1 MKVFISA
8 DIEGTA
14 GIASWDEARKS
25 GPDYREF
32 REYMTAEVVAACEGA
47 YAAGAREV
55 VVKDGHETA
64 RNIISGQLP
73 EYVTIIHGWTGN
85 PHSMM
90 SGLDDS
96 FDAALFTGYHAKAG
110 SSANPLAHSFN
121 GRISRFYFNGELS
134 SEFTHNAHIAAY
146 HRVPNVFISG
156 DSGICNDAAAI
167 VPNISTVAVSTGIGP
182 ASSSMTPARACAE
195 IRASVEA
202 ALRGDLSA
210 CLLEMPDEIDMQIEY
225 ANPTEAYRCSWYP
238 GAELMSD
245 CRLRFRHK
253 DFFEVMRA
261 FRFIG

>member
-25 GPDYREF
+25 GPDYAEF

-47 YAAGAREV
+47 RNAGAQEV

-64 RNIISGQLP
+64 RNIISGRLP
-73 EYVTIIHGWTGN
+73 EYVTVIHGWPGN

-90 SGLDDS
+90 CGLDDS
-96 FDAALFTGYHAKAG
+96 FDAVVFTGYHAKAG

-121 GRISRFYFNGELS
+121 NRISRFYFNGVLS
-134 SEFTHNAHIAAY
+134 SEFTHNSHIAAY
-146 HRVPNVFISG
+146 HKVPCVFISG
-156 DSGICNDAAAI
+156 DAGICGDAAQA
-167 VPNISTVAVSTGIGP
+167 VPGIKTVAVSQGIGP
-182 ASSSMTPARACAE
+182 ASVSMSPVRARTQ
-195 IRASVEA
+195 IRTGVEE
-202 ALRGDLSA
+202 ALTGDLSA
-210 CLLEMPDEIDMQIEY
+210 LLFSLPDEIDMQIEY

-238 GAELMSD
+238 GAELLSD
-245 CRLRFRHK
+245 CRIGFRHR

>member
-14 GIASWDEARKS
+14 GISSWDEARKS
-25 GPDYREF
+25 GPGYAEF
-32 REYMTAEVVAACEGA
+32 REYMSAEVVAACEGA
-47 YAAGAREV
+47 RAAGASEV

-64 RNIISGQLP
+64 RNVISARLP
-73 EYVTIIHGWTGN
+73 DYVTIIHGWPGN

-90 SGLDDS
+90 CGLDDS
-96 FDAALFTGYHAKAG
+96 FDAVLFTGYHAKAG

-146 HRVPNVFISG
+146 HRVPTVFISG
-156 DSGICNDAAAI
+156 DAGICGDASALVPAI
-167 VPNISTVAVSTGIGP
+167 ATVAVSTGIGP
-182 ASSSMTPARACAE
+182 ASASMTPARACAE
-195 IRASVEA
+195 IRSGVEK
-202 ALRGDLSA
+202 ALKADLSA
-210 CLLEMPDEIDMQIEY
+210 CLLQMPDEVDMQIEY

>member
-1 MKVFISA
+1 MKIFISA

-25 GPDYREF
+25 GPDYGEF

-47 YAAGAREV
+47 RNAGAQEI

-64 RNIISGQLP
+64 RNIISGRLP
-73 EYVTIIHGWTGN
+73 EYVTVIHGWPGN

-90 SGLDDS
+90 CGLDDS

-110 SSANPLAHSFN
+110 SSGNPLAHSFN
-121 GRISRFYFNGELS
+121 GRISRFYFNGVLS

-146 HRVPNVFISG
+146 HKVPCVFISG
-156 DSGICNDAAAI
+156 DAGICEDATGV
-167 VPNISTVAVSTGIGP
+167 VPGIKTVAVSRGVGP
-182 ASSSMTPARACAE
+182 ASIAMSPLRARNE
-195 IRASVEA
+195 IRAGVEE
-202 ALRGDLSA
+202 ALSGDLRQ
-210 CLLEMPDEIDMQIEY
+210 LLFDMPDEIDMQIEY
-225 ANPTEAYRCSWYP
+225 ANATEAYRCSWYP

-245 CRLRFRHK
+245 CRLRFRHT
-253 DFFEVMRA
+253 DFYEVMRA

>member
-1 MKVFISA
+1 VKIFISA

-14 GIASWDEARKS
+14 GIASWDEARKT
-25 GPDYREF
+25 GPDYAEF
-32 REYMTAEVVAACEGA
+32 RAYMTDEVVAACEGA
-47 YAAGAREV
+47 RAAGATEV

-64 RNIISGQLP
+64 RNIISGKLP
-73 EYVTIIHGWTGN
+73 DYVTVIHGWPGN

-90 SGLDDS
+90 CGLDDS

-121 GRISRFYFNGELS
+121 GRISRFYFNGVLS

-146 HRVPNVFISG
+146 HGVPCAFISG
-156 DSGICNDAAAI
+156 DSGICADAAEI
-167 VPNISTVAVSTGIGP
+167 VPGITTVAVSTGIGP
-182 ASSSMTPARACAE
+182 ASASMTPGRACTE
-195 IRASVEA
+195 IRSGVERA
-202 ALRGDLSA
+202 LSDDLGALR
-210 CLLEMPDEIDMQIEY
+210 LEMPDEIDMQIEY

-245 CRLRFRHK
+245 CRLRFRHR